1 MLTSSVMASTVPT
14 ILICDDEPLV
24 VTALA
29 RAFRRAGVDS
39 IPVTSS
45 EDFLPAALRCKPD
58 LVLLDLKQRGADGRT
73 LLARMRNDPRLKEIK
88 VVIITGI
95 ADERVQHLCIA
106 LGADGYEVKPFDD
119 EFIRRAVKIAQDE
132 VCHRAA

>member
-1 MLTSSVMASTVPT
+1 MFPASTPT

-39 IPVTSS
+39 VPVTSH
-45 EDFLPAALRCKPD
+45 EDFLAAALRCKPD

-73 LLARMRNDPRLKEIK
+73 LLARMKNDPRLKGIK

-95 ADERVQHLCIA
+95 ADQRVQNLCIA
-106 LGADGYEVKPFDD
+106 LGADSYEVKPFDD
-119 EFIRRAVKIAQDE
+119 SFIRRVVNQARDE
-132 VCHRAA
+132 LEHHHAA